1 MKKVQEKKQIKE
13 QEQML
18 LVKLEKEKK
27 ERELDEFIKQKE
39 GLKLEENKE
48 QDLVEEE
55 NKVEETPPV
64 EEEPKDILTEDKDG
78 DDDGVIF

>member
-1 MKKVQEKKQIKE
+1 
-13 QEQML
+13 ML